1 MCSQRFSV
9 CGDIVMPW
17 HCRRRDGKG
26 TEQERQ
32 RWVAAGLGRS
42 EKAAAWFTRPM
53 QSATY

>member
-53 QSATY
+53 QSAKY